1 MKKNDITNELRKRF
15 CKDANIPIAIFE
27 FSLFQQQI
35 DLFNAQYDT
44 HRKYDDFVEDL
55 KAFETEQDYFEHYNN
70 VKDKAIESIKNSA
83 GYKLFNEMDMKKFQV
98 ADSLRE
104 ISSRDIY
111 RKPNIGKLFVSI
123 DMRQANFNT
132 LKSFS
137 SDIFNNKDSWEQFI
151 LQYTNCKHIV
161 ESKYVRQ
168 VIMGNCNPSRH
179 ITYEKYLMSL
189 SLQKLIDLSLIDIN
203 NVAMFSNDEIIVVC
217 DNLPLNEQLE
227 LKNKILGAIGE
238 DKYRVEFF
246 KLVDLNRFGYVKVYT
261 NGKMDLKCVDPE
273 FLPMILRKLKG
284 EEISE
289 FDKRFWF
296 KGEVCTFLNI
306 PEAIKNLKVEV
317 PEWVNGNCQMN
328 NV

>member
-1 MKKNDITNELRKRF
+1 MEKKDITNGLRKRF
-15 CKDANIPIAIFE
+15 CKDANVPITIFE
-27 FSLFQQQI
+27 DSLFQHRI
-35 DLFNAQYDT
+35 DLFDDQYDT
-44 HRKYDDFVEDL
+44 RRKYNDFVEDL
-55 KAFETEQDYFEHYNN
+55 ELFETEQDYFEHYNS
-70 VKDKAIESIKNSA
+70 VKDRAIEDIKNSA

-98 ADSLRE
+98 SDSLRK
-104 ISSRDIY
+104 ITSKDIY
-111 RKPNIGKLFVSI
+111 HESNIDKFFISI

-137 SDIFNNKDSWEQFI
+137 ADIFKNKESWEQFI

-168 VIMGNCNPSRH
+168 VIMGNCNPGRH

-203 NVAMFSNDEIIVVC
+203 NVVMFSNDEIVIVC

-227 LKNKILGAIGE
+227 LKNKILSAIGE

-246 KLVDLNRFGYVKVYT
+246 KLVDLNGFGYVKIYT
-261 NGKMDLKCVDPE
+261 SRKMDFKCVEPE
-273 FLPMILRKLKG
+273 FLPMILRRLKG

-289 FDKRFWF
+289 SDKRFWF
-296 KGEVCTFLNI
+296 KGEICTFLNI

-317 PEWVNGNCQMN
+317 CK
-328 NV
+328 